1 MNREMAEI
9 VRDRTPVMMRP
20 TDTMQSACG
29 QMHQNRVGYVL
40 VTAESGSVLGI
51 FTGRDAVRALADG
64 KDAAGTPLHDVMT
77 KQPATLPPTAK
88 AIDALRLMH
97 DGGFRHVP
105 VVLEECVLGVASEY
119 DFRDPERDRLEE
131 ETGVWQHMR

>member
-1 MNREMAEI
+1 
-9 VRDRTPVMMRP
+9 
-20 TDTMQSACG
+20 
-29 QMHQNRVGYVL
+29 
-40 VTAESGSVLGI
+40 
-51 FTGRDAVRALADG
+51 
-64 KDAAGTPLHDVMT
+64 MT

>member
-1 MNREMAEI
+1 MNREMAEN
-9 VRDRTPVMMRP
+9 VRDREPLLMRH
-20 TDTMQSACG
+20 TDTIQAACEY
-29 QMHQNRVGYVL
+29 MHSRRAGYVL
-40 VTAESGSVLGI
+40 VTTETGALVGI
-51 FTGRDAVRALADG
+51 FTGRDAVHALARG
-64 KDAAGTPLHDVMT
+64 GDAAGTQLQAAMS

-105 VVLEECVLGVASEY
+105 VVLDEIVVGVVSNE
-119 DFRDPERDRLEE
+119 DFRDSERDRLEQ